1 MTRTSEHRFGERFL
15 VKLLAIFSFLH
26 SEVYRI
32 RVSLGLN
39 RIQSLTKQNMPKHK
53 HPFCLYLNGRRFIE
67 LWNVTVLKN
76 RHWFRASFSFSCR
89 IQKQEMFLTLSTS
102 QNLVLYPIV

>member
-1 MTRTSEHRFGERFL
+1 MSRTSEQQFGERFL
-15 VKLLAIFSFLH
+15 VKWLAIFSFVR

-32 RVSLGLN
+32 TVSLGLN

-67 LWNVTVLKN
+67 LWNVTVLKS
-76 RHWFRASFSFSCR
+76 RH
-89 IQKQEMFLTLSTS
+89 
-102 QNLVLYPIV
+102 